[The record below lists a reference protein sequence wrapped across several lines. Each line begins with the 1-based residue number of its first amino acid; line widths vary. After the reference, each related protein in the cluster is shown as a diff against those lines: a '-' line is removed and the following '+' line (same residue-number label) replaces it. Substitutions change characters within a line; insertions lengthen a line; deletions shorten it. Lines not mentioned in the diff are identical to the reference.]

1 MNEVFER
8 TRDLGEAIQ
17 RSEEYLTLKA
27 AEAKAMKNAEASEA
41 MSKYLEIRHQI
52 EIMVSQGDK
61 DWVKIK
67 QLSDEMDAWQERMSM
82 VDDVIQLN
90 QAQSAFN
97 ALIEEVNSV
106 LRFIVTGEMPSENKE
121 GCSGSCATCHG
132 CASKVN

>member
-17 RSEEYLTLKA
+17 RSEEYLALKA
-27 AEAKAMKNAEASEA
+27 AETKAMKNAEASEA
-41 MSKYLEIRHQI
+41 MSKYLELRHQV

-61 DWVKIK
+61 DWAKIK
-67 QLSDEMDAWQERMSM
+67 QLSDEMDAWKERMSM

-132 CASKVN
+132 CASRVN

>member
-17 RSEEYLTLKA
+17 RSGEYLALKA
-27 AEAKAMKNAEASEA
+27 AETKAMKNAEASEA
-41 MSKYLEIRHQI
+41 MSKYLELRHQV

-61 DWVKIK
+61 DWAKIK
-67 QLSDEMDAWQERMSM
+67 QLSDEMDAWKERMSM

-132 CASKVN
+132 CASRVN

>member
-17 RSEEYLTLKA
+17 RSEEYLALKA

-41 MSKYLEIRHQI
+41 MSKYLELRHEV
-52 EIMVSQGDK
+52 EILVSQGDK
-61 DWVKIK
+61 DWAKIK
-67 QLSDEMDAWQERMSM
+67 QLSDEMDVWQERMSM

-121 GCSGSCATCHG
+121 GCSGSCATCRG